1 MVDFHKALAKRKHA
15 FTEFQQMQ
23 EDRRPGFQALC
34 DELAA
39 KNPRLS
45 RVQVEAEAK
54 LEWHRRN
61 PNKKTKES

>member
-1 MVDFHKALAKRKHA
+1 MPKTEPLS
-15 FTEFQQMQ
+15 EFQQMQ

-39 KNPRLS
+39 ERPGRS
-45 RVQVEAEAK
+45 REQIEAAAK

-61 PNKKTKES
+61 PNTKTKES